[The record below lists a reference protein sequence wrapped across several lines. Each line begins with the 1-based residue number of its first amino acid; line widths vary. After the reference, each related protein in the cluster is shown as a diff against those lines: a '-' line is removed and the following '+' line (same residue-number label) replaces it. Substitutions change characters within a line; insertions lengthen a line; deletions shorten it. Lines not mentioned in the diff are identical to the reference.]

1 MTMMIR
7 IIDLL
12 MTLLTGNQAF
22 NTGMN
27 LPTLP
32 NISSV
37 TSKTNT

>member
-1 MTMMIR
+1 MAMMIR

-12 MTLLTGNQAF
+12 MTPLTGNQAF
-22 NTGMN
+22 KTGMN
-27 LPTLP
+27 LLTLP

>member
-1 MTMMIR
+1 MAMMIR

-12 MTLLTGNQAF
+12 MTPLTGNQAF

-27 LPTLP
+27 LLTLP
-32 NISSV
+32 NIISV